1 MILQFHRSVFTFI
14 AHFVL
19 LYPVSLILACFAVA
33 LVLSFGNFYIE
44 FGNDFRFGYLH
55 SDSPSAEEHAVYRG
69 FFNFSSDPYMM
80 AIIARRTDGGSMLR
94 LDAFEELKAVVERG
108 LSRDINLEDV
118 GSTNILKATLRD
130 FLVYSSET
138 LFLVTE
144 EALKYPDEDVE
155 VGFPLSRLYG
165 QYVTSTRSFYGY
177 DNGHLSMLSYM
188 MLFYA
193 DNHNIIPKIKRA
205 EIEWNEE
212 LKLRNESLVEL
223 RLFGDEIVNE
233 KILED
238 SFSSIPY
245 FIVGAMLMVVFV
257 FITISHYHQS
267 IPQTLFLT
275 FWTTL
280 CPFMAGSAA
289 LGINAYYGTKITCA
303 MFIAPLLV
311 LGVGVDDGFLM
322 MHNWFTSKEFDS
334 FLRLRSMLIATGPS
348 ISLTS
353 LTNFCAFLIGGYL
366 SPPALRSF
374 CHCTALAIAFDWLF
388 QMVVFVSALLKFHSF
403 SFTLPHKE
411 HQGRKHIYTRY
422 CEWLRMGP
430 TRFMLIAVLVSY
442 WIWSAYHTLQMHER
456 FSPDKTF
463 DSKSQLAESLT
474 WFDRAFNDHE
484 IFDIFVVDPPENST
498 LLLEHINK
506 LHSLDY
512 LCHNFT
518 TWVLTY
524 EEEYHPEPGPLQ
536 EYFEQLPTF
545 IHKYPHLKF
554 LVHFALNREGS
565 VVIGNFTFDL
575 CVHGYGTWDKRAYV
589 HNDIRKHLPKGFSL
603 YNHDSE
609 LFDLILS
616 TRRMLIQSCVVT
628 FFCMVVLCI
637 ICIPSFRAT
646 SVATI
651 AVISITAGTIGGLG
665 AWGVDMDTVAMI
677 NVVMAI
683 GLAVDYAAHISYHYF
698 KEGNSVDG
706 IERMAAS
713 VEAIAYATAQAAMT
727 TMLCAAPLYFYP
739 VYMFVTFAKTIFL
752 CTLFGYIHAV
762 IIIPLLLLLFH
773 DSVVD
778 VASS

>member
-1 MILQFHRSVFTFI
+1 
-14 AHFVL
+14 
-19 LYPVSLILACFAVA
+19 
-33 LVLSFGNFYIE
+33 
-44 FGNDFRFGYLH
+44 
-55 SDSPSAEEHAVYRG
+55 
-69 FFNFSSDPYMM
+69 
-80 AIIARRTDGGSMLR
+80 
-94 LDAFEELKAVVERG
+94 
-108 LSRDINLEDV
+108 
-118 GSTNILKATLRD
+118 
-130 FLVYSSET
+130 
-138 LFLVTE
+138 
-144 EALKYPDEDVE
+144 
-155 VGFPLSRLYG
+155 
-165 QYVTSTRSFYGY
+165 
-177 DNGHLSMLSYM
+177 MLSYI

-193 DNHNIIPKIKRA
+193 DNPNVITKIKRA

-245 FIVGAMLMVVFV
+245 FIVGA
-257 FITISHYHQS
+257 HYHQS
-267 IPQTLFLT
+267 ILQTLFLT
-275 FWTTL
+275 FWTTF
-280 CPFMAGSAA
+280 CPLMAGLTA
-289 LGINAYYGTKITCA
+289 LGIYAYCGTKITCA

-334 FLRLRSMLIATGPS
+334 FLRLRSMLITTGPS

-353 LTNFCAFLIGGYL
+353 LTNCCAFLIGGYL
-366 SPPALRSF
+366 SPPAVRSF
-374 CHCTALAIAFDWLF
+374 CYCTALAIAFDWLF

-403 SFTLPHKE
+403 SFTLPHRE
-411 HQGRKHIYTRY
+411 HQGQKRAYARY

-430 TRFMLIAVLVSY
+430 TRYMLVALLVSY

-474 WFDRAFNDHE
+474 WFDRAFTDHE

-498 LLLEHINK
+498 LLLEHINT

-512 LCHNFT
+512 LCDNFT
-518 TWVLTY
+518 TWVRTY
-524 EEEYHPEPGPLQ
+524 EQEYHPEPGPLQ

-554 LVHFALNREGS
+554 LVHFTLNGEGS

-575 CVHGYGTWDKRAYV
+575 CVHGHGTWDKRAYV

-616 TRRMLIQSCVVT
+616 TRRMLLQSCIVT

-646 SVATI
+646 SIATLS
-651 AVISITAGTIGGLG
+651 VISITAGTIGGLG
-665 AWGVDMDTVAMI
+665 AWGVDMDTVVMI

-698 KEGNSVDG
+698 KEGNSVNG

-713 VEAIAYATAQAAMT
+713 VEAIAYAAAQDG
-727 TMLCAAPLYFYP
+727 
-739 VYMFVTFAKTIFL
+739 FV
-752 CTLFGYIHAV
+752 
-762 IIIPLLLLLFH
+762 
-773 DSVVD
+773 
-778 VASS
+778 